1 MTKMADNLIIKPN
14 KRDMKVIKERGRKM
28 EAMRKQKIDLMS
40 YRERLD
46 HGMSRQDME
55 LATGTENW

>member
-1 MTKMADNLIIKPN
+1 MPRRKQVVP
-14 KRDMKVIKERGRKM
+14 KRDMKAIKARGRAM
-28 EAMRKQKIDLMS
+28 EAIRKQKIDLMT

-46 HGMSRQDME
+46 HGMSQQDML